1 MPHERNAT
9 LDFLKLALSLLVI
22 TIHFPPE
29 ASGFWSSYLV
39 NEISRSAVPAFFM
52 ISGFY
57 LESMIKNGKFSDWV
71 IKIIFIYCSWTFI
84 YYVYLRFVIGT
95 IAGSSYLL
103 NHIGDGWFHL
113 WYFPALLAGMA
124 FSYAIARKPSM
135 YIAMTIAGLLVL
147 LFILQMSEIPGVK
160 IPAYRNFL
168 LVATPCILIGVIIK
182 RFADRGLCKK
192 KSSVGLLLSM
202 TISLVTHFYLFSNG
216 VKFEISPTAIINAI
230 TFVIF
235 SIAFLTHH
243 NKITSNFD
251 RLSTGIYLMHPIF
264 MYQINKSAP
273 YVLSYLSIVLCCIC
287 TFAALRF
294 FKFNRLV

>member
-1 MPHERNAT
+1 MSEKRNAT
-9 LDFLKLALSLLVI
+9 LDLLKLGLSLLVI
-22 TIHFPPE
+22 TIHFPPKDG
-29 ASGFWSSYLV
+29 GFFASYLI
-39 NEISRSAVPAFFM
+39 NELARSAVPAFFM

-57 LESMIKNGKFSDWV
+57 LENMIKKGKFNDWV
-71 IKIIFIYCSWTFI
+71 IKIVFIYCAWTLI
-84 YYVYLRFVIGT
+84 YYFYLRFVVGT

-124 FSYAIARKPSM
+124 FSYAIATKPKP
-135 YIAMTIAGLLVL
+135 YIAMIIAGLLGV
-147 LFILQMSEIPGVK
+147 LFILQMSAIPGVK

-168 LVATPCILIGVIIK
+168 LVATPCVLIGVLIN
-182 RFADRGLCKK
+182 RYSDRCLCKK
-192 KSSVGLLLSM
+192 KASAGLLLSIIVSFM
-202 TISLVTHFYLFSNG
+202 SHFYLFRNG
-216 VKFEISPTAIINAI
+216 IKLEISPTAIINAVAL
-230 TFVIF
+230 VIF
-235 SIAFLTHH
+235 SIAFLVPH

-273 YVLSYLSIVLCCIC
+273 YILSYLSIVLCCIC